1 MAGTG
6 STRGTKERTAS
17 DNRLSYTFRT
27 VGRLEGSTRF
37 EVYHAL
43 ISMGWLPVMGLL
55 IGSFMLI
62 NALFALGYLATGGLQ
77 GAQHGSFADAFFF
90 SVQTFGTIG
99 YGAIAPLSVAA
110 NELVVVESVVS
121 LVFTAM
127 ATGLV
132 FVRFSRVRGRIVF
145 SRKATIGLID
155 GVPSITVRI
164 GNGRSNRIFD
174 ADLRLMITRT
184 RRTAEG
190 TTLYATEDLKLVRSH
205 APTLGRSWMLMHRID
220 ENSPLYRET
229 PESFAAAEGEIV
241 AAVGGIDDT
250 ALQPVHGRYTWE
262 ATDIVWGAKLADVL
276 HETGSEMIMD
286 LGRFHLVEPT
296 TRTEQFPYP

>member
-1 MAGTG
+1 MA
-6 STRGTKERTAS
+6 RPKERTPS

-27 VGRLEGSTRF
+27 VGQLEGSVRF

-43 ISMGWLPVMGLL
+43 ISMGWLPVMALL
-55 IGSFMLI
+55 IGSFLLL
-62 NALFALGYLATGGLQ
+62 NAVFALAYLETGGLQ

-99 YGAIAPLSVAA
+99 YGVIAPVSNSA
-110 NELVVVESVVS
+110 NVVMVVESVAS

-145 SRKATIGLID
+145 SRKATISVMD
-155 GVPSITVRI
+155 GVPSVTVRI

-174 ADLRLMITRT
+174 AELRMMITRT
-184 RRTAEG
+184 RTTPEG
-190 TTLYATEDLKLVRSH
+190 TRLYVTEDLKLVRSH
-205 APTLGRSWMLMHRID
+205 APTLGRSWMLLHRID
-220 ENSPLYRET
+220 ENSPLFGET
-229 PESFAAAEGEIV
+229 PASFAAAEGELV
-241 AAVGGIDDT
+241 AAVGGMDDT

-262 ATDIVWGAKLADVL
+262 ANDIVWGAKLADVL
-276 HETGSEMIMD
+276 SETGTEMIMD
-286 LGRFHLVEPT
+286 LSRFHVVEPT
-296 TRTEQFPYP
+296 QRTEQFPYP